1 MTDTSKVT
9 DYAEANINQIDEIK
23 RLYNTGAIT
32 REEAYERAQPILD
45 AIDERGKA
53 IAKKHGRRYVKLSF
67 VSLMR

>member
-1 MTDTSKVT
+1 MTDTSKVS
-9 DYAEANINQIDEIK
+9 DYAESNITQIDEIK
-23 RLYNTGAIT
+23 RLYNTGEIT